1 MSIYKCLR
9 EYIYIVKNYLGG
21 NNLDS
26 FNIYKDIAERTQG
39 DIYVGV
45 VGPVRTGK
53 STFIKKFMDLMV
65 IPKIENNYKKER
77 AKDELPQSGSGKGIH
92 TTEPKFVPNEAVEI
106 SLDDEIKFKVRMV
119 DCVGYI
125 VKSALGYLDGEDAK
139 MVHTPWYDYEIPF
152 EDAAELGTRKVIQDH
167 STIGLVVTTDGTIT
181 GINREDYTS
190 AEERVINELKEIK
203 KPFIV
208 VLNSATPNAP
218 ETKALKM
225 EMEEKYKVTVQVLDV
240 YNMDEDD
247 IEEIFKSILK
257 EFPVK
262 EINID
267 MPEWLEK
274 LDPSHWLKKD
284 FFNIVKNMSKDIFKV
299 KDIKA
304 SLDTIKSDEYLGA
317 SLLIEMD
324 LGVGKG
330 RILLKPEDGIFYKVL
345 SEICDVDV
353 VSESD
358 LLSLMKELNGA
369 KKEYDK
375 VRDALEEV
383 KATGYGLVAPQ
394 LSEMTFEEPEIVK
407 QGNKFGVKLK
417 ASAPSLH
424 LIKADIKTE
433 ISPIMGSEKE
443 SEELVKALLD
453 QFESDPTS
461 LWQSNMFG
469 KSLEVLVKEGL
480 QNKLYK
486 MPEDVQVKIQ
496 KTLQKIINEGNGG
509 LICIIL

>member
-1 MSIYKCLR
+1 M
-9 EYIYIVKNYLGG
+9 E
-21 NNLDS
+21 D
-26 FNIYKDIAERTQG
+26 FNIYKDISDRTQG

-65 IPKIENNYKKER
+65 IPKIDNTYKKER
-77 AKDELPQSGSGKGIH
+77 AKDELPQSGSGKNIH

-106 SLDDEIKFKVRMV
+106 NLGDEIKFKVRMV

-125 VKSALGYLDGEDAK
+125 VKGALGYLDGEENK

-152 EDAAELGTRKVIQDH
+152 EDAAEIGTRKVIKDH
-167 STIGLVVTTDGTIT
+167 STIGLVITTDGSIT
-181 GINREDYTS
+181 GIDRADYVD
-190 AEERVINELKEIK
+190 AEERVIYELQTLN

-208 VLNSATPNAP
+208 VLNTNKPNSQD
-218 ETKALKM
+218 TKILKK
-225 EMEEKYKVTVQVLDV
+225 ELEDKYNVTVQVMDV
-240 YNMDEDD
+240 YNMEEQD
-247 IEEIFKSILK
+247 IEELFKHVLK
-257 EFPVK
+257 EFPIK

-274 LDPSHWLKKD
+274 LECSHWLKKD
-284 FFNIVKNMSKDIFKV
+284 FFNIIQSMSQDV
-299 KDIKA
+299 SRVRDIKYCLNDYENEDFMGTA
-304 SLDTIKSDEYLGA
+304 AVKEV
-317 SLLIEMD
+317 D
-324 LGVGKG
+324 LGKG
-330 RILLKPEDGIFYKVL
+330 MAKVFMKPKDGIFYKIL
-345 SEICDVDV
+345 SEICNLEVN
-353 VSESD
+353 SESD
-358 LLSLMKELNGA
+358 LLGIINDLTHA
-369 KKEYDK
+369 KSEYDK
-375 VRDALEEV
+375 VKDALEDV
-383 KATGYGLVAPQ
+383 KESGYGLVAPQ
-394 LSEMTFEEPEIVK
+394 LAEMKFEEPEIVK
-407 QGNKFGVKLK
+407 QGNKYGVKLK

-424 LIKADIKTE
+424 FIKCDIKTE

-443 SEELVKALLD
+443 SEELVKGLLD
-453 QFESDPTS
+453 QFETDPAL

>member
-1 MSIYKCLR
+1 M
-9 EYIYIVKNYLGG
+9 
-21 NNLDS
+21 DS

-65 IPKIENNYKKER
+65 IPKIDNNYKKER
-77 AKDELPQSGSGKGIH
+77 AKDELPQSGSGKSIH

-106 SLDDEIKFKVRMV
+106 SLDEEIRFKVRMV

-125 VKSALGYLDGEDAK
+125 VKGALGYLDGEEAK

-152 EDAAELGTRKVIQDH
+152 EDAAEIGTRKVIEDH

-181 GINREDYTS
+181 GLDREEYLD
-190 AEERVINELKEIK
+190 AEERVIGELKSIK

-208 VLNSATPNAP
+208 VLNTSRPNAS
-218 ETKALKM
+218 ETKALKE
-225 EMEEKYKVTVQVLDV
+225 EMEEKYKVTVQVMDV
-240 YNMDEDD
+240 YNMSEDD
-247 IEEIFKSILK
+247 VQGIFKRVLK

-274 LDPSHWLKKD
+274 LEPSHWLKKD
-284 FFNIVKNMSKDIFKV
+284 FFNIIKDMSKDISKV

-304 SLDTIKSDEYLGA
+304 SLNNLKSDEYLGT
-317 SLLIEMD
+317 SLLSEIN
-324 LGVGKG
+324 LGNGVG
-330 RILLKPEDGIFYKVL
+330 RIVLKPEDGVFYKVL
-345 SEICDVDV
+345 SEICDLDV

-358 LLSLMKELNGA
+358 LLSLIKELNHA

-375 VRDALEEV
+375 VKDALEEV
-383 KATGYGLVAPQ
+383 KETGYGLVAPQ
-394 LSEMTFEEPEIVK
+394 LTEMKFEEPEIVK

-443 SEELVKALLD
+443 SEELVKALLE
-453 QFESDPTS
+453 QFETDPTS

>member
-1 MSIYKCLR
+1 M
-9 EYIYIVKNYLGG
+9 EG
-21 NNLDS
+21 
-26 FNIYKDIAERTQG
+26 FNIYKDIADRTQG

-65 IPKIENNYKKER
+65 IPKIDNSFKKER
-77 AKDELPQSGSGKGIH
+77 AKDELPQSGSGKSIH

-106 SLDDEIKFKVRMV
+106 DLEDEIKFKVRMV

-125 VKSALGYLDGEDAK
+125 VKGALGYMDGEDAK
-139 MVHTPWYDYEIPF
+139 MVHTPWYEYEIPF
-152 EDAAELGTRKVIQDH
+152 EDAAEIGTRKVITDH
-167 STIGLVVTTDGTIT
+167 STIGLVITTDGSIT
-181 GINREDYTS
+181 GISRDEYVE
-190 AEERVINELKEIK
+190 AEERVISELQSIN

-208 VLNSATPNAP
+208 VLNTSNPDSQ
-218 ETKALKM
+218 ETRELK
-225 EMEEKYKVTVQVLDV
+225 EELEQKYSVGVQVMDV
-240 YNMDEDD
+240 YNMDETDV
-247 IEEIFKSILK
+247 EKVFNHVLR

-267 MPEWLEK
+267 MPEWVENLEV
-274 LDPSHWLKKD
+274 SHWLKKD
-284 FFNIVKNMSKDIFKV
+284 FFNIVKDMSKNISKV
-299 KDIKA
+299 RDIKL
-304 SLDTIKSDEYLGA
+304 SLDEIATAENIGNT
-317 SLLIEMD
+317 SLNEVD
-324 LGVGKG
+324 LGVGTA
-330 RILLKPEDGIFYKVL
+330 RVVLKPKDEVFYRVL
-345 SEICDVDV
+345 SEICDLE
-353 VSESD
+353 VSGENE
-358 LLSLMKELNGA
+358 LLKLFRELHHA

-375 VRDALEEV
+375 VKVALDEV
-383 KATGYGLVAPQ
+383 KETGYGLVAPQ
-394 LSEMTFEEPEIVK
+394 LSEMKFEEPEIVK
-407 QGNKFGVKLK
+407 QGTKYGVKLK

-424 LIKADIKTE
+424 FIKADIKTE

-443 SEELVKALLD
+443 SEELVKALLE
-453 QFESDPTS
+453 QFESDPAM

-486 MPEDVQVKIQ
+486 MPDDVQVKIQ

>member
-1 MSIYKCLR
+1 M
-9 EYIYIVKNYLGG
+9 
-21 NNLDS
+21 DS

-65 IPKIENNYKKER
+65 IPKIENTYKKER
-77 AKDELPQSGSGKGIH
+77 AKDELPQSGSGKSIH

-106 SLDDEIKFKVRMV
+106 NLDDEINFKIRMV

-125 VKSALGYLDGEDAK
+125 VKGALGYLDGEEAK

-152 EDAAELGTRKVIQDH
+152 EDAAEIGTRKVITDH

-181 GINREDYTS
+181 GIDRNEYME
-190 AEERVINELKEIK
+190 AEERVISELQSIN

-208 VLNSATPNAP
+208 ILNSSKPNAP
-218 ETKALKM
+218 ETKALKK
-225 EMEEKYKVTVQVLDV
+225 EMEDKYKVTVQILDV
-240 YNMDEDD
+240 YNMNEDD
-247 IEEIFKSILK
+247 VEEIFNHVLK

-267 MPEWLEK
+267 MPEWLEN
-274 LDPSHWLKKD
+274 LEVNHWLKKD
-284 FFNIVKNMSKDIFKV
+284 FFNIIKEMSKDISKV
-299 KDIKA
+299 KDIK
-304 SLDTIKSDEYLGA
+304 SSMESIKDDEYLGV
-317 SLLIEMD
+317 SQLVEIN
-324 LGVGKG
+324 LGVGTA
-330 RILLKPEDGIFYKVL
+330 RILLKPEDGVFYRVL
-345 SEICDVDV
+345 SEICDLDV
-353 VSESD
+353 ESESD
-358 LLSLMKELNGA
+358 LLSLIKELDHA

-375 VRDALEEV
+375 VKEALEEV
-383 KATGYGLVAPQ
+383 KETGYGLVAPQ
-394 LSEMTFEEPEIVK
+394 LSEMKFEEPEIVK

-443 SEELVKALLD
+443 SEELVKALLE
-453 QFESDPTS
+453 QFENDPTS

-496 KTLQKIINEGNGG
+496 KTLQKIINEGDGG

>member
-1 MSIYKCLR
+1 M
-9 EYIYIVKNYLGG
+9 EN
-21 NNLDS
+21 
-26 FNIYKDIAERTQG
+26 FNIYKDIADRTQG

-65 IPKIENNYKKER
+65 IPKIDNTYKKER
-77 AKDELPQSGSGKGIH
+77 AKDELPQSGSGKSIH

-106 SLDDEIKFKVRMV
+106 TLDDEIKFKVRMV

-125 VKSALGYLDGEDAK
+125 VKGALGYMEGEESK
-139 MVHTPWYDYEIPF
+139 MVHTPWYEYEIPF
-152 EDAAELGTRKVIQDH
+152 EDAAEIGTRKVINDH
-167 STIGLVVTTDGTIT
+167 STIGLVITTDGSIT
-181 GINREDYTS
+181 GIDREDYLE
-190 AEERVINELKEIK
+190 AEERVISELQSLN

-208 VLNSATPNAP
+208 VLNTVKPNSQ
-218 ETKALKM
+218 ETKSLKI
-225 EMEEKYKVTVQVLDV
+225 ELETKYNVSVQIMDV
-240 YNMDEDD
+240 YNMGEED
-247 IEEIFKSILK
+247 IEELFKSVLK

-262 EINID
+262 EIDID

-274 LDPSHWLKKD
+274 LEASHWLKKD
-284 FFNIVKNMSKDIFKV
+284 FFNIIMDMCKDVSKIR
-299 KDIKA
+299 DIKYCLNNFDDEDFIGTA
-304 SLDTIKSDEYLGA
+304 AIKEV
-317 SLLIEMD
+317 D
-324 LGVGKG
+324 LGNGMAKVLMRPK
-330 RILLKPEDGIFYKVL
+330 DGIFYKVL
-345 SEICDVDV
+345 SEICDLEVK
-353 VSESD
+353 SESD
-358 LLSLMKELNGA
+358 LLGIIKDLTHA
-369 KKEYDK
+369 KCEYDK
-375 VRDALEEV
+375 VKDALEEV
-383 KATGYGLVAPQ
+383 KETGYGLVAPQ
-394 LSEMTFEEPEIVK
+394 LSEMKFEEPEIVK

-424 LIKADIKTE
+424 LIKCDVKTE

-443 SEELVKALLD
+443 SEELVKGLLD
-453 QFESDPTS
+453 QFETDPAL